1 MDALRLYVLWSPG
14 AQGSTSPGARLA
26 HAFGERLDAVGMV
39 RDGIGFHIPVRQR
52 SVPWQP
58 ASDPVTPRKITLADS
73 RSNII
78 IAVYDDVMAARPAW
92 WKYLNEIQTAAAQR
106 GGRDLLIMLLLTSD
120 KDPPNAW
127 ADIQAIRAPPPV
139 ASTPPPA
146 ANPSDAGA
154 DWSGWL
160 RRAMLNILARALDQG
175 AGPPDGGP
183 KKIRVFLSHAKADGE
198 NAALLIDGFRRV
210 KPDEQINSID
220 MFFDSSDTLAGARY
234 DDQFRGAIEKGVFLA
249 LVTDAYHARRWCQW
263 ELLLAKEHQRPIV
276 IWDRLQKGNLR
287 SFPYFGNV
295 PVVRARDV
303 HSNEPLEDA
312 EIEELL
318 LTLLL
323 EALRIQVWKD
333 YAGERIAA
341 RAAAD
346 GSGKIALFARPPEL
360 TDIAFHRRTKDSASI
375 IVYPD
380 PPIGQDERALLSAA
394 DPDVQLLAL
403 SELLR

>member
-1 MDALRLYVLWSPG
+1 
-14 AQGSTSPGARLA
+14 
-26 HAFGERLDAVGMV
+26 
-39 RDGIGFHIPVRQR
+39 
-52 SVPWQP
+52 
-58 ASDPVTPRKITLADS
+58 
-73 RSNII
+73 
-78 IAVYDDVMAARPAW
+78 
-92 WKYLNEIQTAAAQR
+92 
-106 GGRDLLIMLLLTSD
+106 
-120 KDPPNAW
+120 
-127 ADIQAIRAPPPV
+127 
-139 ASTPPPA
+139 
-146 ANPSDAGA
+146 
-154 DWSGWL
+154 
-160 RRAMLNILARALDQG
+160 
-175 AGPPDGGP
+175 
-183 KKIRVFLSHAKADGE
+183 VFLSHAKADGE

-234 DDQFRGAIEKGVFLA
+234 DDQFRSAIEKGVFLA
-249 LVTDAYHARRWCQW
+249 LVTDAYHTRRWCQW
-263 ELLLAKEHQRPIV
+263 ELLQAKECQRPIV
-276 IWDRLQKGNLR
+276 IWDRSQKGNLR

-303 HSNEPLEDA
+303 QANEPEDA

-341 RAAAD
+341 RTASN
-346 GSGKIALFARPPEL
+346 GPGNIALFARPPEL
-360 TDIAFHRRTKDSASI
+360 TDIAFHRRVKGASV